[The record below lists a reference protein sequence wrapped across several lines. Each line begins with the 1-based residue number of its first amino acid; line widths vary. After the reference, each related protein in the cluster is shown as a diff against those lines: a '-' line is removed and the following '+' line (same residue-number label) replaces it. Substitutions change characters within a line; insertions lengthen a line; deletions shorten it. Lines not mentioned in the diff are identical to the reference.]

1 MRHRERDMLCSAR
14 VAGEVSEKVETSSL
28 IHSITKICGA
38 RSVPGLIPGMGD
50 SAESKA
56 VGP

>member
-1 MRHRERDMLCSAR
+1 MLRSAR
-14 VAGEVSEKVETSSL
+14 VAGEVIEKVETSSL

-38 RSVPGLIPGMGD
+38 RSVEPGPIPGMRD

-56 VGP
+56 AGP